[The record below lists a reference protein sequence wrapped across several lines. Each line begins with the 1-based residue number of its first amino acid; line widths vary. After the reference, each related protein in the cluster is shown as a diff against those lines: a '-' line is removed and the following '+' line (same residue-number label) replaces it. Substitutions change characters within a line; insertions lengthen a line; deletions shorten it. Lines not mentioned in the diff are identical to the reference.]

1 MTIVSQCFFML
12 PSVLAVVVY
21 WALRHLELRLINSLV
36 NHFDQ
41 LGDLSAL
48 LFGFFAHLFE
58 FLLFLVHGYN
68 IVHFLK

>member
-1 MTIVSQCFFML
+1 MRIVCQCYFMYL
-12 PSVLAVVVY
+12 SVLAVVVY
-21 WALRHLELRLINSLV
+21 WALWHLKLRLINSLV

-48 LFGFFAHLFE
+48 LLGFFAHLFE

-68 IVHFLK
+68 IIHFLK

>member
-1 MTIVSQCFFML
+1 M
-12 PSVLAVVVY
+12 VY

-36 NHFDQ
+36 NNFDQ

-48 LFGFFAHLFE
+48 LLGFFAHLFE